1 MSLDTTTSLA
11 TAGEPIVRSLTDLF
25 RAGKGAYFHC
35 RIPGIVATGTGRI
48 LAYCEARYGRGDWEP
63 SDILMRASD
72 DDGLTWGPTELLAA
86 HRHYGPGCMNNP
98 VMISDRD
105 GSVHLLYCRDYR
117 RAFYRRSHDGGR
129 SFEPPTDITA
139 TFECF
144 QMVYPWTVLAIGPG
158 HGIQLS
164 SGRLLAPVWLS
175 ASPTRAHDP
184 SRAGVIYSDDHG
196 ATWQAGALVPD
207 TIPSCN
213 ENEAVELGDGCVM
226 LNMRNLGATR
236 RRAITRSATGIGP
249 WSKPVYDPALP
260 EPRCFGSLLRAGTA
274 KGTGVLYFVNPDSLT
289 DTYAPPGLAA
299 PRVNLTLRASFD
311 EGRTWP
317 AAAVI
322 DAGPT
327 GYADLAETADGSLL
341 CLYERG
347 HVARPGGGIAALT
360 LARLDISRLSVG
372 HREGAPGAAVSKAPK
387 KGQ

>member
-72 DDGLTWGPTELLAA
+72 DDGLTWGPPQVLAA

-105 GSVHLLYCRDYR
+105 GSVHLLYCRDYG

-175 ASPTRAHDP
+175 ASPTRAHEP

-260 EPRCFGSLLRAGTA
+260 EPRCFGRHRQGQRSP
-274 KGTGVLYFVNPDSLT
+274 VLCE
-289 DTYAPPGLAA
+289 PGLATRRRCSIRA
-299 PRVNLTLRASFD
+299 GRATGEPDPARLLRR
-311 EGRTWP
+311 G
-317 AAAVI
+317 
-322 DAGPT
+322 
-327 GYADLAETADGSLL
+327 ADLARG
-341 CLYERG
+341 RG
-347 HVARPGGGIAALT
+347 HRRRAGGVRGPGGGGRRQLALSLRARARRPARRRHRRPDAGT
-360 LARLDISRLSVG
+360 PGYLASFRG
-372 HREGAPGAAVSKAPK
+372 PP
-387 KGQ
+387 